1 MYFFGIQHYVLN
13 YPYPSDLM
21 YRYWIYIILAELI
34 KSNNLSWN
42 SSFSEV
48 SESKGTERYQK
59 LQFFKISIPL
69 QTDV

>member
-1 MYFFGIQHYVLN
+1 
-13 YPYPSDLM
+13 M